1 MLRILSGVYLG
12 WGLGANDA
20 ANVFGTGVAA
30 GVVKYRTAI
39 VLTSL
44 FVIIGAL
51 AQGSRGMH
59 TVGALTDVDVHT
71 AFIASTAAA
80 ITITILTILAIP
92 VSTSQAI
99 VGAILAV
106 GVTGGGVKISI
117 LVKILLSWII
127 SPFAAL
133 LISYIL
139 YRVVGSLIERRIR
152 DVHAW
157 SVFMKI
163 GFYLVGIYGAYALGA
178 NNVANTT
185 GVFLRA
191 GMLTPFTASLI
202 GSVSIGIGVCTFS
215 RRVMYT
221 VGKKITELSE
231 FAALVA
237 VLGQDITVHLF
248 SWVGVP
254 VSTSQAIV
262 GAVIGVGL
270 VKPSGSVNF
279 GTVGRIVMG
288 WFSTPAAAFIMTYG
302 ILKIGAAVS
311 M

>member
-1 MLRILSGVYLG
+1 MFRILSGVYLG

-39 VLTSL
+39 ILTSL
-44 FVIIGAL
+44 FIIFGAL

-59 TVGALTDVDVHT
+59 TVGALTDIDVNT
-71 AFIASTAAA
+71 AFVASLAAA
-80 ITITILTILAIP
+80 ITITILTVLAIP

-106 GVTGGGVKISI
+106 GVLGKGIQISI
-117 LVKILLSWII
+117 LMKVLLSWII
-127 SPFAAL
+127 SPFAAM
-133 LISYIL
+133 LISYAL
-139 YRVVGSLIERRIR
+139 YRILGALIESRIR
-152 DVHAW
+152 NVYMW
-157 SVFMKI
+157 SLYMKI

-191 GMLTPFTASLI
+191 GMTTPFMAALI
-202 GSVSIGIGVCTFS
+202 GSVSMGLGVCTFS

-221 VGKKITELSE
+221 VGKKITELND
-231 FAALVA
+231 FAALIA
-237 VLGQDITVHLF
+237 VLGQDITVHIF

-254 VSTSQAIV
+254 VSSSQAIV

-270 VKPSGSVNF
+270 VKSSRTVNF
-279 GTVGRIVMG
+279 WTVGKIVIG
-288 WFSTPAAAFIMTYG
+288 WFSTPAASFLITYA
-302 ILKIGAAVS
+302 LMYNHYK
-311 M
+311 

>member
-1 MLRILSGVYLG
+1 MFRILSGVYLG

-20 ANVFGTGVAA
+20 ANVFGTGVAT

-39 VLTSL
+39 ILTSV

-51 AQGSRGMH
+51 LQGSRGMH
-59 TVGALTDVDVHT
+59 TVGALTDIDVHT
-71 AFIASTAAA
+71 AFIASLAAA
-80 ITITILTILAIP
+80 ITITILTLLAIP

-106 GVTGGGVKISI
+106 GVLGKGVQMSI
-117 LVKILLSWII
+117 LVKVLLSWVS
-127 SPFAAL
+127 SPIAAA
-133 LISYIL
+133 LISYAL
-139 YRVVGSLIERRIR
+139 YRILGSLLESRTQN
-152 DVHAW
+152 VHMW
-157 SVFMKI
+157 SILMKV
-163 GFYLVGIYGAYALGA
+163 GFYLVGMYGAYALGA

-185 GVFLRA
+185 GVFLKA
-191 GMLTPFTASLI
+191 GMLTPFMATLI
-202 GSVSIGIGVCTFS
+202 GGVSIGIGVCTYS

-221 VGKKITELSE
+221 VGKNITNLSD

-248 SWVGVP
+248 SWIGVP

-270 VKPSGSVNF
+270 VKSSRKVNF
-279 GTVGRIVMG
+279 GVVGKIVIG
-288 WFSTPAAAFIMTYG
+288 WFSTPAAAFVITYAL
-302 ILKIGAAVS
+302 LKLYMYFI
-311 M
+311 